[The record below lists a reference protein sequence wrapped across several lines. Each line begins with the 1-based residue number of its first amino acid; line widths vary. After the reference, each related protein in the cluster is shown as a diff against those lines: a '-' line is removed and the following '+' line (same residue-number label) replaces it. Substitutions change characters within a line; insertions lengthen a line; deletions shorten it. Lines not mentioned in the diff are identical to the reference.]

1 MRALDNLEYK
11 RVWDEFYRLFLFRPS
26 VETFPG
32 IEEPKD
38 SITFRL
44 ADDYPDLLVDELK
57 ASILGA
63 LEACHAFE
71 KEVYYLDW
79 QHESYQIEEPV
90 KKDMLASGFPDGDYA
105 VFLGNEMSIGSFGHP
120 WEYSIC
126 FFGEN
131 FVKQILQQRPR
142 ILGAVLRNRGGYAV

>member
-1 MRALDNLEYK
+1 MRALDSLEYK
-11 RVWDEFYRLFLFRPS
+11 RVWDEFDGLFTFRPS
-26 VETFPG
+26 VEAFPG

-44 ADDYPDLLVDELK
+44 AEGYDDSMLDELQ

-63 LEACHAFE
+63 LEACNAFE

-79 QHESYQIEEPV
+79 QHESYQIGEPV
-90 KKDMLASGFPDGDYA
+90 KEEIWANGFPDGDYA
-105 VFLGNEMSIGSFGHP
+105 VFLGNGMSIGSFGHP

-126 FFGEN
+126 LFGEN

-142 ILGAVLRNRGGYAV
+142 MLSAVLRNRGSYAV

>member
-1 MRALDNLEYK
+1 MRALDSLEYK
-11 RVWDEFYRLFLFRPS
+11 RVWDEFDSLFTFRPS
-26 VETFPG
+26 VEDFPG

-44 ADDYPDLLVDELK
+44 AEGYDDSMLDELQ

-63 LEACHAFE
+63 LEACNAFE

-79 QHESYQIEEPV
+79 QHESYQIGEPV
-90 KKDMLASGFPDGDYA
+90 KEEIWANGFPDGDYA
-105 VFLGNEMSIGSFGHP
+105 VFLGNGMSIGSFGHP

-126 FFGEN
+126 LFGEN

-142 ILGAVLRNRGGYAV
+142 MLSAVLRNRGGYAV